1 LNVPV
6 LYIGGLGRS
15 GSTLVDRILGQAPE
29 VCSVGE
35 MVFLWERGLIRNE
48 RCGCGAAFHDCT
60 FWSEVGRRAVGG
72 WDRVDAGEILQ
83 LQRSVDRN
91 RFVPLMLAP
100 WFAPAYGRRLR
111 RYAEILGRVYEAVAA
126 TSGATMIVDSSKQVS
141 TAVVLRHVPGI
152 DVRLLQ
158 LVRDPRAV
166 AFSWAKTV
174 ARPDAPG
181 SFMART
187 GPARTAVRWLG
198 TNAALVVLRLA
209 PGSLRPAA
217 RYEDVVRAPEPWA
230 RRTLDQA
237 GAARTA
243 LTFADD
249 RTALLSIDHSVSG
262 NPMRFRTGPVEVVA
276 DDEWRSAMPRR
287 DRALVGAITLP
298 LRVVSGYRRRAA

>member
-1 LNVPV
+1 MNVPV

-15 GSTLVDRILGQAPE
+15 GSTLVDRILGQAPGA
-29 VCSVGE
+29 CSVGE

-48 RCGCGAAFHDCT
+48 RCGCGAAFRDCT
-60 FWSEVGRRAVGG
+60 FWDEVGRRAVGG
-72 WDRVDAGEILQ
+72 WERVDAAEILR

-100 WFAPAYGRRLR
+100 WLAPSYGRRLR
-111 RYAEILGRVYEAVAA
+111 RYAELLGRVYEAVAV
-126 TSGATMIVDSSKQVS
+126 TSGASMVVDSSKQVS

-187 GPARTAVRWLG
+187 GPARTAIRWLG
-198 TNAALVVLRLA
+198 TNAALAALRRT

-237 GAARTA
+237 GATGVRPA
-243 LTFADD
+243 FADD
-249 RTALLSIDHSVSG
+249 RTALLGVDHSVSG
-262 NPMRFRTGPVEVVA
+262 NPMRFRTGPVEIVA

-298 LRVVSGYRRRAA
+298 LRVVGRYRGRAA